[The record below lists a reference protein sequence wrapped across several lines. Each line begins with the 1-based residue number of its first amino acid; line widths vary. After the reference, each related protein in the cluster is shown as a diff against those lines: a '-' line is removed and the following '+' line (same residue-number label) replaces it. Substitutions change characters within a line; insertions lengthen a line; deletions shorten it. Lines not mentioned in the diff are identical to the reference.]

1 MSSSY
6 SNKRTRENVLI
17 AIFAAIIIL
26 QTWVPFLGYIA
37 LPTLSLTIIHI
48 TVIVVTLLKGTKAG
62 VIIGAVWGINSLL
75 RAVFIGNPIERMIF
89 MNPLISI
96 LPRMLMPLV
105 IGLLSNWMLK
115 NKVSTKVRASILGF
129 LGSLLNTVFVLGM
142 IGLFSADQYLELLG
156 RSSGSNIWIVLMSI
170 VTLNGIPEAI
180 VSTILTPI
188 LTLTLDKI
196 VKR

>member
-188 LTLTLDKI
+188 LTLTLDKM

>member
-1 MSSSY
+1 
-6 SNKRTRENVLI
+6 
-17 AIFAAIIIL
+17 
-26 QTWVPFLGYIA
+26 
-37 LPTLSLTIIHI
+37 
-48 TVIVVTLLKGTKAG
+48 
-62 VIIGAVWGINSLL
+62 
-75 RAVFIGNPIERMIF
+75 
-89 MNPLISI
+89 
-96 LPRMLMPLV
+96 MPLV

>member
-115 NKVSTKVRASILGF
+115 NKVSIKVRASILGF